1 MLGSM
6 DPVAER
12 NQVRAAWCQEKQD
25 EVVNRSRCKI
35 AARDRSLHVG
45 FAAVHHKTIRLLG

>member
-25 EVVNRSRCKI
+25 EAVNRSRCKI